1 MKYIYNAS
9 KSKNQFTKAMKDYV
23 EKRFA
28 NVEKSLKQ
36 DEPIKLSL
44 EMVSKSDKPLILK
57 CQMVTVD
64 NKHIR
69 AEASSNDF
77 YLAVDELKNKANGLI
92 RKHKN
97 KKVTSKAVD
106 ILREH
111 IIENSEIA
119 KTKQVVLES
128 ISVEKAIKEAEE
140 LGHAWFVFKNSEE
153 NDAVCIVYKR
163 FEGDFGLMICK

>member
-9 KSKNQFTKAMKDYV
+9 KSKNQFTQAMKDYV

-28 NVEKSLKQ
+28 NTEKSLKQ

-97 KKVTSKAVD
+97 KKVTNKSVD
-106 ILREH
+106 VPRQH
-111 IIENSEIA
+111 IIEASEIA
-119 KTKQVVLES
+119 RTKQIVLDS

-140 LGHAWFVFKNSEE
+140 LGHAWF
-153 NDAVCIVYKR
+153 D
-163 FEGDFGLMICK
+163 